1 MGRDAVE
8 LVDQI
13 SLACRDHLTLE
24 SHLYIARGVRASVAI
39 DLSCLLAVGNLISD
53 ANMTL
58 CWSAVCKASAVVRVE
73 HDC

>member
-13 SLACRDHLTLE
+13 SLACREHLTLE

-39 DLSCLLAVGNLISD
+39 AVQKGNALA
-53 ANMTL
+53 T
-58 CWSAVCKASAVVRVE
+58 
-73 HDC
+73 